1 MRVNFCNFHTKFSFS
16 TVARIQ
22 FRLPNGVSQNHK
34 FSPEDTIEDLYKYV
48 ANEMTTPYGS
58 GVSLSTTF
66 PSRELDNESRS
77 TTLREAGLVPSTT
90 ILILPK
96 NRAVMSSNGSG
107 TIMDYI
113 WLLLTPITVI
123 WNMISSFIFGQPAT
137 SSNNSNVGN
146 VTTNQPRPSTSG
158 ARQRGST

>member
-1 MRVNFCNFHTKFSFS
+1 MKFSFS

-48 ANEMTTPYGS
+48 ANEMTTPYGTS
-58 GVSLSTTF
+58 VSLSTTF

-96 NRAVMSSNGSG
+96 NRAVMSSSGSG

-123 WNMISSFIFGQPAT
+123 WNMISSFIYGQPAT
-137 SSNNSNVGN
+137 SSNNSNVTTN
-146 VTTNQPRPSTSG
+146 VTKNQPRPSTSG
-158 ARQRGST
+158 TRQRGST